1 MAQYLNIS
9 DHEAAGGP
17 RVAILHRL
25 GARKRE
31 DRILMEQE
39 SEYVR
44 GMRMVNLLVSGQHP
58 AFQMSVGS
66 A

>member
-9 DHEAAGGP
+9 DHEAASGP

-31 DRILMEQE
+31 DSIRMEPE
-39 SEYVR
+39 PEYVR
-44 GMRMVNLLVSGQHP
+44 SMRMINLLVSGQHP
-58 AFQMSVGS
+58 GFAMSV
-66 A
+66 AP